1 MAAAAPVL
9 EIVAGVVGGLAMAAC
24 VVGAVRFVQQRRRR
38 ARQAQLGLGA
48 DERRFKR
55 RLEQSIAEVDNIFAD
70 DDDDDDEDEDEDN
83 GGDQGAAGELDGEL
97 DDEDREQLKLI
108 EAERS
113 KGSPKKKSSESPWPR
128 WRLCRTLRCSLRQPA
143 GHARHLSAPDK
154 HKHTRRRTRA
164 APRTLIPT
172 SPLAPSTS
180 SCATAAATPA
190 RGAGATATPAGGG
203 GDSSVNDEEGAESAS
218 LTASSNK
225 R

>member
-70 DDDDDDEDEDEDN
+70 DDDDDDDEDEDN

-113 KGSPKKKSSESPWPR
+113 KGSPKKKSSESSWPR
-128 WRLCRTLRCSLRQPA
+128 WRLRSVARSDSQRDTLATCR
-143 GHARHLSAPDK
+143 HK
-154 HKHTRRRTRA
+154 HKHTRRRTRT